1 MRTSVAHKLFS
12 LAKNVAGIMGVELL
26 GGGGVGGPDIIMLG
40 NGYPG
45 IEGEDRAVDGVEVR

>member
-1 MRTSVAHKLFS
+1 VAHKLFR
-12 LAKNVAGIMGVELL
+12 LAKNVGGIMGVELF

-45 IEGEDRAVDGVEVR
+45 IEGEDRAVDGVEAR